1 MHHSLNVISSLEP
14 ENEEDDNQENEQH
27 LYNDSGTLRNAYC
40 NNEVEDSSTSYQHRK
55 AVELIECNKNGD
67 ATQRERKPAPSF
79 LGAHNGKNRRRKRLR
94 KT

>member
-14 ENEEDDNQENEQH
+14 ENDTGDNQENEQN
-27 LYNDSGTLRNAYC
+27 LYNDTDTLSNAYC
-40 NNEVEDSSTSYQHRK
+40 NDEVEDSSTSYQHRK
-55 AVELIECNKNGD
+55 TVELIECNENGD
-67 ATQRERKPAPSF
+67 DAQRERKPAPSF